1 MLLVS
6 IKYNT
11 TFLHMKLKLIYFLV
25 LFLSANYIVL
35 AQSKNQLSI
44 GNLVIY
50 EIILSDTT
58 SIKTTEKFR
67 FLNDTEISN
76 FCNQIT
82 STYNDEQSI
91 IINAG
96 NRILKN
102 KNEFESCFIHFD
114 TALVENP
121 KTKEIKQI
129 VTKTSYLEKGAIVK
143 LKFFEKW
150 FLDTATNKME
160 KSVLAYSVIICKLL
174 NGDEWKD
181 QLLFTAV
188 KDKSALE
195 FLNDNQLFR

>member
-11 TFLHMKLKLIYFLV
+11 TFLHMNPKLICFIV
-25 LFLSANYIVL
+25 LFFSANYILL

-50 EIILSDTT
+50 EIILSETT

-121 KTKEIKQI
+121 KTKEIKQV

-181 QLLFTAV
+181 QLLFTAI
-188 KDKSALE
+188 KDKSAL
-195 FLNDNQLFR
+195 

>member
-1 MLLVS
+1 M
-6 IKYNT
+6 N
-11 TFLHMKLKLIYFLV
+11 LKLTYFIV
-25 LFLSANYIVL
+25 LFLITNNILL

-58 SIKTTEKFR
+58 SIKTTEKFH

-76 FCNQIT
+76 FCNQII

-121 KTKEIKQI
+121 KTKEIKQ
-129 VTKTSYLEKGAIVK
+129 VVNKTSYLEKGAIVK
-143 LKFFEKW
+143 LKFCEKW

-174 NGDEWKD
+174 NGSDWKD
-181 QLLFTAV
+181 QLLFTAI

-195 FLNDNQLFR
+195 FLNDNQLFK

>member
-11 TFLHMKLKLIYFLV
+11 TFLHMNPKLIYFIV
-25 LFLSANYIVL
+25 LFFSANYIVL

-102 KNEFESCFIHFD
+102 KNEFESCFIRFD

-121 KTKEIKQI
+121 KTKEIKQV

-150 FLDTATNKME
+150 FLDAATNKME

>member
-1 MLLVS
+1 
-6 IKYNT
+6 
-11 TFLHMKLKLIYFLV
+11 MKLKLIHFLV

-121 KTKEIKQI
+121 KTKEIKQ
-129 VTKTSYLEKGAIVK
+129 VVNKTSYLEKGAIVK

-160 KSVLAYSVIICKLL
+160 KSVLAYSVIICKFL
-174 NGDEWKD
+174 NGSDWKD
-181 QLLFTAV
+181 QLLFTAI

-195 FLNDNQLFR
+195 FLNDNQLFK